1 MRRGCGVKNDGH
13 PRNSGNGLL
22 EQRQALHI
30 GLSHH
35 QGQPGYV
42 AARPREARYMA
53 TAERVRVTHEYD
65 RNRRGRS
72 LSRRGVDGARC
83 HDDIDLEPDEFLRK
97 FAHPIRFALCPA
109 VFNVDIAAFLV
120 TKLAKPLAESFEGI
134 HKCVWTVPQKADP
147 VDLAWLLCMRR
158 KRPRDRRATKKHD
171 ELAPLHVSPSKQA
184 FCSG

>member
-1 MRRGCGVKNDGH
+1 
-13 PRNSGNGLL
+13 
-22 EQRQALHI
+22 
-30 GLSHH
+30 
-35 QGQPGYV
+35 
-42 AARPREARYMA
+42 MA

-65 RNRRGRS
+65 RDRRGGS

-83 HDDIDLEPDEFLRK
+83 HDDIDLKPDKFLRK
-97 FAHPIRFALCPA
+97 FAHPLRFALRPS
-109 VFNVDIAAFLV
+109 VLDGDGPSLHIAE
-120 TKLAKPLAESFEGI
+120 LAKSLAESFKGI